1 MGHLDKTCCKELA
14 GGTVDRNQLANAGDM
29 GSIPGPGRCHM
40 LRATKACTL
49 QLLEPVG
56 LEPVLRNE
64 GQPPPTT
71 REQPVRSNEDPVQ
84 TKIN

>member
-84 TKIN
+84 PKIN